1 MQKWVVVK
9 QPDSVPPVH
18 TVHTLSHL
26 IHIIALFA
34 NSAYL
39 GPTQIIRHPPEGP
52 PSLGVVLVNASND
65 LNQKNSLFVSDR
77 SLKHQ
82 IADTADALDDNRSI
96 RLDKHCLRLL

>member
-52 PSLGVVLVNASND
+52 PSLGVLLV
-65 LNQKNSLFVSDR
+65 K
-77 SLKHQ
+77 
-82 IADTADALDDNRSI
+82 
-96 RLDKHCLRLL
+96 